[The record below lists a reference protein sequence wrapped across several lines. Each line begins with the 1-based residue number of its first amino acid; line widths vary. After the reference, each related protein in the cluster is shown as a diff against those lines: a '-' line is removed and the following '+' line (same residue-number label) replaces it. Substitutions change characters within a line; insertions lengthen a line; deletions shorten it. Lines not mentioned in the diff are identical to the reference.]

1 MSGAAT
7 FRRGSPCGAATRIDR
22 SAIALGLLAAAG
34 APLYGQDALS
44 LVGPRTEVK
53 SIEFRFHGK
62 RTLAEKDLRR
72 SIALTARGGMVGIR
86 RFFGFLPFVSPVG
99 VHPFDPLELQRDVV
113 RLRNHYQRSGFLK
126 VDVKYDVRYE
136 AKSDLAEVAYVIDEG
151 PPLLVRSLRFMGY
164 SGGLNLAREIAG
176 DWTRFERRE
185 QRKATRFGKD
195 EQRELADSTTRWLR
209 DRGYPFAAADLRAT
223 VDTAADRADVTVL
236 VRPGLR
242 ARIREIVVSGNR
254 GIPARHITR
263 QLTVKPGDWYNAGE
277 LERGRQQLVQ
287 LDLVRLALLEV
298 PRESARSDDSNVVVH
313 LDVTENPPRLV
324 RGEAGLASGGGISG
338 EVEWTHRRFLGGLR
352 TFTVAA
358 AAQTGALSFETP
370 AQQLYRFSLTLFQPY
385 IGDRRLSAAVG
396 PFVEYRND
404 LRDRSRAVGF
414 ESSLAYAAGPLRSIS
429 LGYSISHRRIL
440 DYGFGENL
448 DPIEYLPLLGLADS
462 ADAGRLGKDRNRSS
476 ITLQGSYGRL
486 DKFANPRR
494 GYVVRPRIEITT
506 PDRFSTSEYL
516 LLDLGATAFL
526 QLTSSIGFTLRA
538 GAGRI
543 YPFGRS
549 VRQIGEESPF
559 VSLLRLGDVTFTAGG
574 TRDVRGWGSQL
585 VGPKLPEVRLE
596 SQDGQTRT
604 VAQRYAPVG
613 GLGRLLGSAEVQ
625 LPLPGFSDAWQTF
638 LFFDTG
644 RIWTPDRRFALN
656 AGELDQDDYF
666 ASVGAGIGY
675 ETVVGAIQFAVGYKL
690 NPSALDLRSPQGVLE
705 ALEQG
710 RPLSSVPTESRRRL
724 HLHFSIGSSF

>member
-1 MSGAAT
+1 MTLVLLTAA
-7 FRRGSPCGAATRIDR
+7 GSPLRA
-22 SAIALGLLAAAG
+22 
-34 APLYGQDALS
+34 QDALS

-53 SIEFRFHGK
+53 SIEFRFKGK
-62 RTLAEKDLRR
+62 RTLAEQDLRPK
-72 SIALTARGGMVGIR
+72 IALTARGGMVGIR
-86 RFFGFLPFVSPVG
+86 RFFGFLPFVPPVG
-99 VHPFDPLELQRDVV
+99 VHPFDPLELQRDVI
-113 RLRNHYQRSGFLK
+113 RLRNHYYRSGFRK
-126 VDVKYDVRYE
+126 ADVKYDVRYD
-136 AKSDLAEVAYVIDEG
+136 AKADLVQVAYVIDEG
-151 PPLLVRSLRFMGY
+151 PPLLVRSLRFVGD
-164 SGGLNLAREIAG
+164 SSGLNLPVELAR
-176 DWTRFERRE
+176 DWIKFERQE
-185 QRKATRFGKD
+185 QRKAGRFGKD

-209 DRGYPFAAADLRAT
+209 DRGYPFAAADPRAV

-254 GIPARHITR
+254 GVPARHLRR
-263 QLTVKPGDWYNAGE
+263 QLPVKPGDWYDAGE
-277 LERGRQQLVQ
+277 LEKGRQQLVQ
-287 LDLVRLALLEV
+287 LDLVRLALLDV
-298 PRESARSDDSNVVVH
+298 PRDSAHDSSVVVH

-338 EVEWTHRRFLGGLR
+338 EVDWTHRSFMGGLR

-358 AAQTGALSFETP
+358 SAQTGVLSFETP
-370 AQQLYRFSLTLFQPY
+370 AQQLYRVAMTLFQPY
-385 IGDRRLSAAVG
+385 VGDRRLSLAGG
-396 PFVEYRND
+396 PFVEYRDD

-429 LGYSISHRRIL
+429 LGYTISHRRIL

-462 ADAGRLGKDRNRSS
+462 NAAGRLGTVRNRSAIS
-476 ITLQGSYGRL
+476 LQGSYGRL
-486 DKFANPRR
+486 DRFANPRR
-494 GYVVRPRIEITT
+494 GYVLRPRIEVTT
-506 PDRFSTSEYL
+506 PFGFNTSEYL
-516 LLDLGATAFL
+516 LLDFGGTAFL
-526 QLTSSIGFTLRA
+526 PLTSSIGFTLRL

-543 YPFGRS
+543 YPYGRS
-549 VRQIGEESPF
+549 LKQIGQESPF
-559 VSLLRLGDVTFTAGG
+559 VSLLRLGDVPFTAGG

-596 SQDGQTRT
+596 SQDGVTQT
-604 VAQRYAPVG
+604 VAERYAPVG
-613 GLGRLLGSAEVQ
+613 GLARLLGSAEVQ

-690 NPSALDLRSPQGVLE
+690 NPSALDLRSPQGVLD
-705 ALEQG
+705 ALEEG
-710 RPLSSVPTESRRRL
+710 RPLSSVPTESRRRW

>member
-1 MSGAAT
+1 M
-7 FRRGSPCGAATRIDR
+7 
-22 SAIALGLLAAAG
+22 AAA
-34 APLYGQDALS
+34 ASPLRAQDALS

-53 SIEFRFHGK
+53 SIEFRLGGK
-62 RTLAEKDLRR
+62 ETFTQKDLRR
-72 SIALTARGGMVGIR
+72 IIALTARGSMVGIR

-126 VDVKYDVRYE
+126 VEVKYDVRYD
-136 AKSDLAEVAYVIDEG
+136 AKSDLVKVAYVIDEG
-151 PPLLVRSLRFMGY
+151 PPLLVRSLRFVGD
-164 SGGLNLAREIAG
+164 SGGLNLPREMAWE
-176 DWTRFERRE
+176 WTKFERQQ
-185 QRKATRFGKD
+185 QRKVKRFGKH
-195 EQRELADSTTRWLR
+195 ERQELADTTTRWLR
-209 DRGYPFAAADLRAT
+209 DRGYPFAAADLRAA

-236 VRPGLR
+236 GRPGLR
-242 ARIREIVVSGNR
+242 ARIREITVSGNR
-254 GIPARHITR
+254 GIPARHLTR

-277 LERGRQQLVQ
+277 LEKGRQQLVQ
-287 LDLVRLALLEV
+287 LDLVRLALLDV
-298 PRESARSDDSNVVVH
+298 PRESADDSSVVVH
-313 LDVTENPPRLV
+313 LDVTENPPRVV

-338 EVEWTHRRFLGGLR
+338 EVEWTHRSFMGGLR

-358 AAQTGALSFETP
+358 SAQTGALSFETP
-370 AQQLYRFSLTLFQPY
+370 AQQLYRVAVTIFQPY
-385 IGDRRLSAAVG
+385 VGNRRLSVAGG
-396 PFVEYRND
+396 PFVEYRDD

-462 ADAGRLGKDRNRSS
+462 NAAGRLGTARNRSAIS
-476 ITLQGSYGRL
+476 LQGSYGRL
-486 DKFANPRR
+486 DQFANPRR
-494 GYVVRPRIEITT
+494 GFVLRPRVEVTV
-506 PDRFSTSEYL
+506 PGGFNTSEYL
-516 LLDLGATAFL
+516 LLDFGGTAFL
-526 QLTSSIGFTLRA
+526 PLTSRIGFTLRM

-543 YPFGRS
+543 FPFGRS
-549 VRQIGEESPF
+549 LRQVGEESPF
-559 VSLLRLGDVTFTAGG
+559 VSLLRLGDVPFTAGG

-585 VGPKLPEVRLE
+585 VGPKLPEVSVE
-596 SQDGQTRT
+596 SQDGVTQT

-613 GLGRLLGSAEVQ
+613 GLARLLGSAEVQ

-644 RIWTPDRRFALN
+644 RIWTPDHRFALN

-705 ALEQG
+705 ALAAG
-710 RPLSSVPTESRRRL
+710 RPLSSVPTESGRRL